1 VRRRVAVRHAAVAL
15 LASVVLARPVAAH
28 AGSLSGSYRSAP
40 IPSWLLTVTGAA
52 IIGVS
57 FLLTSLVTDHAT
69 IRGFTDWRA
78 RLPTADALRR
88 AAVLG
93 ARIVGVAVLLGT
105 LAVGFLSPASAS
117 ANAAVLF
124 VWAGWWAGYTMTTYL
139 VANTWPLFDPW
150 RTIARSVPAP
160 RRALPAGLGRWPAVV
175 GLLGLVY
182 VEVVLPVAQ
191 APRVLAALVFGYSV
205 VTILGAA
212 AVGVD
217 DWFASVDPI
226 ANVFEYYGRMAPIQ
240 RTTDGIQLRPPGG
253 ALTDPTG
260 PETRSGTAFVVAL
273 LWATTFDGL
282 VTTPAWRD
290 LVDPVLAAGV
300 PGLLVYL
307 LAMVV
312 GFGVFLGAYRLVA
325 RWARRTADSYVTA
338 EYIAGW
344 FAPALLP
351 IAAGYHVAHFLGY
364 FLSLSPA
371 LLAVLDQPFTA
382 VASVPVAVLPGWFGA
397 LQLTFVVVG
406 HLLAIWVA
414 HALSFE
420 LFTGRLQPL
429 RSQYP
434 FVIVM
439 IAYTA
444 VSMWIVSQP
453 FTAPPG
459 L

>member
-1 VRRRVAVRHAAVAL
+1 
-15 LASVVLARPVAAH
+15 
-28 AGSLSGSYRSAP
+28 
-40 IPSWLLTVTGAA
+40 VTGAA

-69 IRGFTDWRA
+69 IRGFTARRV
-78 RLPTADALRR
+78 RLPTVAALRR
-88 AAVLG
+88 GVVTVARAIGVL
-93 ARIVGVAVLLGT
+93 VLLGT
-105 LAVGFLSPASAS
+105 LVVGFLSPAPAS

-124 VWAGWWAGYTMTTYL
+124 VWAGWWAGYTMSTYL

-150 RTIARSVPAP
+150 RTIARSLPAP
-160 RRALPAGLGRWPAVV
+160 NRALPDGLGRWPAVV

-182 VEVVLPVAQ
+182 VEVVTPVAQ
-191 APRVLAALVFGYSV
+191 APRVLAALVLGYSV
-205 VTILGAA
+205 VTVAGAA
-212 AVGVD
+212 VVGVD
-217 DWFASVDPI
+217 EWFESVDPI
-226 ANVFEYYGRMAPIQ
+226 ANVFHYYGRMAPVQ
-240 RTTDGIQLRPPGG
+240 RTADGLQLRPPGG

-282 VTTPAWRD
+282 VTTPAWSR
-290 LVDPVLAAGV
+290 LLDPLLAAGV

-307 LAMVV
+307 VAMVV
-312 GFGVFLGAYRLVA
+312 GFGCFLGAYRLVS
-325 RWARRTADSYVTA
+325 RWARQTADSYVTA
-338 EYIAGW
+338 DYIAGW
-344 FAPALLP
+344 FVPSLLP

-364 FLSLSPA
+364 FLSLAPA
-371 LLAVLDQPFTA
+371 LLAVVGQPFTA
-382 VASVPVAVLPGWFGA
+382 VSSVPVAVLPGWFGS

-453 FTAPPG
+453 FTTPPG